1 MGRTIE
7 KFVGEMEIGEV
18 QVFENMAVYP
28 LRRAGN
34 GGPRYLT
41 LGEAIEAGVFSVT
54 EISEGG
60 SVPDLQVENRG
71 DVAVLL
77 LDGEELAG
85 AKQNRIINATIL
97 VAAKSNLRIPV
108 SCTEQG
114 RWSYVSR
121 QFDESGHQM
130 DRKLRSVNMKAVH
143 DNLSVHKEFRS
154 DQNMIWDCVRSIVDE
169 SDVPTS
175 TGAMKDVYDAKG
187 ADLDAYMKPFTAGD
201 NQQGML
207 VFLEGR
213 PVGFDFLSSPV
224 AFKRL
229 FAKLIKSYAMEAM
242 MTAEIKKK
250 RRGRGKA
257 AKAGGSADEGKAP
270 KVPSADDARAFLAA
284 SGACDEQPEKSVG
297 FGAYYRYAG
306 KGMVGSA
313 LTADEAVVHTAFFSL
328 DEAEAAGPM
337 AGMKSRRNFRL

>member
-7 KFVGEMEIGEV
+7 KFVGGMEIGEV
-18 QVFENMAVYP
+18 QIFENMAVYP

-34 GGPRYLT
+34 GGPQYLT

-97 VAAKSNLRIPV
+97 VAAKTSLRIPV

-121 QFDESGHQM
+121 QFGESGHQM

-143 DNLSVHKEFRS
+143 DNLTAHKEFRS
-154 DQNMIWDCVRSIVDE
+154 DQGMVWNHVHDLVKEV
-169 SDVPTS
+169 DVPTS

-207 VFLEGR
+207 IFLEGR

-242 MTAEIKKK
+242 VTAESKKK
-250 RRGRGKA
+250 RRDRGKA
-257 AKAGGSADEGKAP
+257 AKSGTGVEAKAP

-284 SGACDEQPEKSVG
+284 AGACDEQPEKSVG
-297 FGAYYRYAG
+297 LGAYYRYAG

-313 LTADEAVVHTAFFSL
+313 LAADDAVVHTAFFSL